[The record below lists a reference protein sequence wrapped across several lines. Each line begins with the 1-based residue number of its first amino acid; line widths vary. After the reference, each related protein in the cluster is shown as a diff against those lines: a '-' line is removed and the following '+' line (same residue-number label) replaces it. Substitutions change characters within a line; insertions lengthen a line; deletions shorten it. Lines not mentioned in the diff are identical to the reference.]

1 MHSYTIFFFQQT
13 HNCLVRILTMKVHT
27 WMNKVFFFFFFLWV
41 GDVLLKTILAFVVIF
56 GFKWTVFPARR
67 AEHFQ
72 IGSGKQDGFYEIL
85 DQSMMRAHEILLY
98 FCSNFLFI
106 SINILFL
113 QPSIKGITASIF
125 IMQQVLFVTNKKI

>member
-1 MHSYTIFFFQQT
+1 MRQP
-13 HNCLVRILTMKVHT
+13 
-27 WMNKVFFFFFFLWV
+27 WMNKVFFFFFFLWL
-41 GDVLLKTILAFVVIF
+41 GDVLLKTIPAFVVIF
-56 GFKWTVFPARR
+56 GFKRTVFPARR

-72 IGSGKQDGFYEIL
+72 IQSGKQDGFYEIL

-113 QPSIKGITASIF
+113 QPLIKGIKASIF
-125 IMQQVLFVTNKKI
+125 IMQQVLFVSNKKI